1 MSGCSDGS
9 CSTGSCSSGSCST
22 GSCSS
27 DPDRL
32 PPGMLKKYDLNE
44 STADGI
50 LVWAET
56 DGGKLSRSSAE
67 IIAASSKLTDG
78 RVFVA
83 LFGGPDMKSLY
94 PEIFGYGTDTIYH
107 VRGKATETY
116 TPEVYA
122 EALAQVAERVNPA
135 TVLIGAT
142 PRGRETA
149 PRLASMLGSGLT
161 ADCTGIVADGRK
173 VIITRPA
180 FGGVLTADIEC
191 IGFPQ
196 MATIRQGVFPTP
208 EKREGQGTAIYWQ
221 YTGEQ
226 AKEVL
231 SEREPSKD
239 GKDISD
245 ARVLIALGAGIRDK
259 SMIELAEKI
268 AGSIDGAMVCC
279 SRALVERGWM
289 PQSRQVGMS
298 GRIVRP
304 DVYVA
309 LGISGAVQ
317 HVAGMSGAK
326 RVIAVNTD
334 EEAPIHAYADLSIIS
349 DAEPALREL
358 SKLI

>member
-1 MSGCSDGS
+1 MSGCSD
-9 CSTGSCSSGSCST
+9 GSCSSGSCST

-27 DPDRL
+27 DPNRL
-32 PPGMLKKYDLNE
+32 PPGMLKKYNLNE

-56 DGGKLSRSSAE
+56 ENGQLARSSAE

-83 LFGGPDMKSLY
+83 LFGGPDMKALY

-107 VRGKATETY
+107 VRGKATEQY
-116 TPEVYA
+116 TPEAYA

-135 TVLIGAT
+135 TVLIGAST
-142 PRGRETA
+142 RGRETA
-149 PRLASMLGSGLT
+149 PRLAAMLGSGLT
-161 ADCTGIVADGRK
+161 ADCTGIVADGRRI
-173 VIITRPA
+173 VVTRPA

-196 MATIRQGVFPTP
+196 MATIRQGVFPAP
-208 EKREGQGTAIYWQ
+208 RKVEGQGTAIYWQ

-226 AKEVL
+226 KKEIL
-231 SEREPSKD
+231 SERQPSKD
-239 GKDISD
+239 GKDICD
-245 ARVLIALGAGIRDK
+245 ARVLIALGAGIRDRK
-259 SMIELAEKI
+259 IVELAEEI
-268 AGSIDGAMVCC
+268 ASSIDGAMVCC

-317 HVAGMSGAK
+317 HIAGMSSAK
-326 RVIAVNTD
+326 RIIAVNTD
-334 EEAPIHAYADLSIIS
+334 EDAPIHSYADLSIIS

-358 SKLI
+358 SILIKER

>member
-9 CSTGSCSSGSCST
+9 CSTGSCST
-22 GSCSS
+22 CSS

-32 PPGMLKKYDLNE
+32 PPGMLKKYDLNS
-44 STADGI
+44 STADGT

-56 DGGKLSRSSAE
+56 EKGRLARSSAE
-67 IIAASSKLTDG
+67 LIAASSRISDG

-83 LFGGPDMKSLY
+83 LFGGPEMKALY
-94 PEIFGYGTDTIYH
+94 PEIFGYGADTVYH
-107 VRGKATETY
+107 VRGGGTERY
-116 TPEVYA
+116 APEAYA

-135 TVLIGAT
+135 TILIGAT

-149 PRLASMLGSGLT
+149 PRLASMLGAGLT
-161 ADCTGIVADGRK
+161 ADCTGISADGRRI
-173 VIITRPA
+173 VVTRPA
-180 FGGVLTADIEC
+180 FGGALTADIEC

-196 MATIRQGVFPTP
+196 MATVRQGVFPTP
-208 EKREGQGTAIYWQ
+208 ARREGKGTAIYWQ
-221 YTGEQ
+221 YSGKQ
-226 AKEVL
+226 PKDVV
-231 SEREPSKD
+231 SERQPSKD
-239 GKDISD
+239 ASDISD
-245 ARVLIALGAGIRDK
+245 ARVLIALGAGIRDR
-259 SMIELAEKI
+259 SVIDLAERI
-268 AGSIDGAMVCC
+268 AASVDGAMVCC

-304 DVYVA
+304 DVYIA
-309 LGISGAVQ
+309 LGISGSVQ

-334 EEAPIHAYADLSIIS
+334 EDAPIHSYADLSIIS

-358 SKLI
+358 AKMI

>member
-1 MSGCSDGS
+1 MSDCSSGS

-27 DPDRL
+27 DPNRL

-56 DGGKLSRSSAE
+56 EDGRLSRCGAE
-67 IIAASSKLTDG
+67 MIAESSKLTDG
-78 RVFVA
+78 RVFVT
-83 LFGGPDMKSLY
+83 LFGGPELKSLY

-107 VRGKATETY
+107 VRGKGIEKY
-116 TPEVYA
+116 TPEAYA

-135 TVLIGAT
+135 TILIGAST
-142 PRGRETA
+142 RGRETA
-149 PRLASMLGSGLT
+149 PRLAAMLGSGLT
-161 ADCTGIVADGRK
+161 ADCTGIAADGRR
-173 VIITRPA
+173 VVVTRPA

-196 MATIRQGVFPTP
+196 MATIRQGVFPAP
-208 EKREGQGTAIYWQ
+208 VKKEGKGTAIYWQ
-221 YTGEQ
+221 YNGDQ
-226 AKEVL
+226 KKEVL
-231 SEREPSKD
+231 SERQPSKD
-239 GKDISD
+239 GTDISD
-245 ARVLIALGAGIRDK
+245 ARVLISLGAGIRDR
-259 SMIELAEKI
+259 SIVELAEKV

-289 PQSRQVGMS
+289 PHSRQVGMS

-304 DVYVA
+304 DVYIA

-334 EEAPIHAYADLSIIS
+334 EEAPIHAYADLSIIA
-349 DAEPALREL
+349 DAESALREL
-358 SKLI
+358 TKLI

>member
-1 MSGCSDGS
+1 
-9 CSTGSCSSGSCST
+9 
-22 GSCSS
+22 
-27 DPDRL
+27 
-32 PPGMLKKYDLNE
+32 MLKRYDLNE

-56 DGGKLSRSSAE
+56 DGGRLSKSSAE

-83 LFGGPDMKSLY
+83 LFGGPEMKSLY

-196 MATIRQGVFPTP
+196 MATIRQGVFPAP

-221 YTGEQ
+221 YAGEQ

-245 ARVLIALGAGIRDK
+245 ARVLIALGAGIRDR

-268 AGSIDGAMVCC
+268 AESIDGAMVCC

-317 HVAGMSGAK
+317 HIAGMSGAK
-326 RVIAVNTD
+326 RIIAVNTD
-334 EEAPIHAYADLSIIS
+334 EDAPIHGYADLSIIS

-358 SKLI
+358 SKLL